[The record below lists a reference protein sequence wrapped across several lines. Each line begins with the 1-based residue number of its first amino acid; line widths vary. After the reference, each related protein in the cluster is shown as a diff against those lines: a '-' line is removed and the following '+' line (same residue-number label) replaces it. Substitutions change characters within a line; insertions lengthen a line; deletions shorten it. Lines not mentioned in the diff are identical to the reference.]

1 MNGANLDNGRY
12 FPQTSSYDYD
22 AALDE
27 SGRVTPK
34 FLAFRD
40 LIAAHTN
47 VTPPTIPTVPPP
59 ISLPEITLSRT
70 ATLWETL
77 GRGERVER
85 PRPMETFGQSYGYIL
100 YRTRLT
106 GPLKGTLKIKDVRD
120 YARVY
125 VNRELA
131 GTLDRRLSQDS
142 LALDVPAGTVDLE
155 ILVENLGRVN
165 FNKPI
170 REERKGITT
179 SVILGDLELTGWEV
193 FTLPMSSMPM
203 AKRQTIAGSAGPAF
217 YRGRFNLSTTAD
229 TFLDTRGWGKGTVFV
244 NGHHLGRF
252 WSIGPQQTLYI
263 PGPWLRKGA
272 NEIVVFTLDT
282 PGTLTMAGLPS
293 PVLDEVV
300 K

>member
-1 MNGANLDNGRY
+1 MNGANIDNGRY
-12 FPQTSSYDYD
+12 VPQTSSYDYD

-40 LIAAHTN
+40 LIAAHTKT
-47 VTPPTIPTVPPP
+47 TPPDIPTVVPPMALTN
-59 ISLPEITLSRT
+59 IALSRT

-100 YRTRLT
+100 YRTRVT
-106 GPLKGTLKIKDVRD
+106 GPLKGTLDIGSVRD
-120 YARVY
+120 YARIY
-125 VNRELA
+125 VDREPA
-131 GTLDRRLSQDS
+131 GTLDRRLPQN
-142 LALDVPAGTVDLE
+142 ALTIDVPAGVAHVD

-170 REERKGITT
+170 REERKGLIAP
-179 SVILGDLELTGWEV
+179 VRLDGRELTAWEV
-193 FTLPMSSMPM
+193 FTLPMSSVPMP
-203 AKRQTIAGSAGPAF
+203 KREAIAGANGPAF
-217 YRGRFNLSTTAD
+217 YRGSFTVSAIAD

-252 WSIGPQQTLYI
+252 WDIGPQQTLYV
-263 PGPWLRKGA
+263 PGPWLRPGR
-272 NEIVVFTLDT
+272 NDVVVFSLT
-282 PGTLTMAGLPS
+282 PPSRPSMAGLTAPIFANW
-293 PVLDEVV
+293 
-300 K
+300 